1 MDQTEDFEMKPLT
14 PGLGFHKRQLSLK
27 EHLAKT
33 GVAEQSLRSSLPT
46 VPPAEMFD
54 STQPRT
60 SKEII
65 DELHDALKPIRAT
78 GAVQRDISQQRRP
91 EASEMRLPF
100 QPTKPEVGPEK
111 NQKGIQNID
120 FQITDK
126 ALSEGVRRG
135 AHDHLIKPLIPV
147 PVSFASMLLD
157 GIIILAF
164 SLIFLV
170 SLITVTGVDL
180 VSVVQSTQS
189 EFTTQIS
196 MLVLYFA
203 VLEMYV
209 VVLRSFFGCTVGEW
223 TFDLQMGE
231 DDQIVRASYPMLV
244 LWRSFLILLS
254 GVIFLPILSYLF
266 NTDLASKFTGLQ
278 LYKKNI

>member
-14 PGLGFHKRQLSLK
+14 PGLGFNKRQISLK

-33 GVAEQSLRSSLPT
+33 SVVEQNLRRSLPSA
-46 VPPAEMFD
+46 PPTEMFE
-54 STQPRT
+54 SAQPRT

-65 DELHDALKPIRAT
+65 AELHSALKPLRMT
-78 GAVQRDISQQRRP
+78 ETLPRDN
-91 EASEMRLPF
+91 SELRLPT
-100 QPTKPEVGPEK
+100 PPPRPDMGIKKNEEVVR
-111 NQKGIQNID
+111 NID

-126 ALSEGVRRG
+126 GLSEGVRRG
-135 AHDHLIKPLIPV
+135 AHDNQIKPLVAV
-147 PVSFASMLLD
+147 PVSFASILLD

-170 SLITVTGVDL
+170 SLMSVTGVDL
-180 VSVVQSTQS
+180 VSIVHSTQS
-189 EFTTQIS
+189 EFATQIS

-223 TFDLQMGE
+223 TFDLQLGT
-231 DDQIVRASYPMLV
+231 DDQILRAIYPLQV
-244 LWRSFLILLS
+244 LWRSFFILLT
-254 GVIFLPILSYLF
+254 GVILLPILSYLF
-266 NTDLASKFTGLQ
+266 KVDIVAKFTGLQ